1 MSQETPMTELP
12 QSAIV
17 SSAKVKQTDYH
28 ELIAWIDGS
37 VSIEHWQYQLALD
50 DRFDHVRLNPNE
62 ARALR
67 NFLNSEVVMQA
78 LGLL

>member
-1 MSQETPMTELP
+1 MPQETNMITFP

-17 SSAKVKQTDYH
+17 FSAKVKQTDHH
-28 ELIAWIDGS
+28 ELIAWTDGS
-37 VSIEHWQYQLALD
+37 VSIEHWQYQQALNNKL
-50 DRFDHVRLNPNE
+50 DHVRLNPNE

-67 NFLNSEVVMQA
+67 NFLNSEVVMQT